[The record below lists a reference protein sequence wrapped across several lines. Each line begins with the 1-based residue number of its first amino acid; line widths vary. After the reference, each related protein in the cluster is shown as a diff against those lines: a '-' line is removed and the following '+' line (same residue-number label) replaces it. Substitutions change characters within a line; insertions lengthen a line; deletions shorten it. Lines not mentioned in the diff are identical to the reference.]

1 MSVPAEQATAP
12 GSRSAP
18 GTSTPPGAPRNRN
31 EVVWL
36 WRAIGRVA
44 PYGELFALRRRD
56 VGLERA
62 SVRVVR
68 NLQQLE
74 DGTLVMKEPKVA
86 AGSWV
91 VAVPAQ
97 PLPDLG
103 AHLEREIG
111 PGPGDPGFTG
121 ERGGPF
127 RPHVLQRP
135 WSLAGALAEHR
146 DAHLRDLRDATN
158 T

>member
-1 MSVPAEQATAP
+1 LSVPAEQATAS

-18 GTSTPPGAPRNRN
+18 GTPTPPGAPRNRN

-44 PYGELFALRRRD
+44 PYGALFTLRRRD
-56 VGLERA
+56 V
-62 SVRVVR
+62 
-68 NLQQLE
+68 
-74 DGTLVMKEPKVA
+74 D
-86 AGSWV
+86 
-91 VAVPAQ
+91 
-97 PLPDLG
+97 
-103 AHLEREIG
+103 LEREIG

-127 RPHVLQRP
+127 RPPVLQRP

-146 DAHLRDLRDATN
+146 DAHLRDLRHATN
-158 T
+158 A